1 MVFVTSVKAADLKS
15 ISLDVRIGVVGNEVN
30 ILVAVVVI
38 DSLSDVFVVLC
49 FEDITLE
56 AIR

>member
-1 MVFVTSVKAADLKS
+1 MVFVTSVIAADLKS
-15 ISLDVRIGVVGNEVN
+15 IFLDVRIGVVGNDVN

-49 FEDITLE
+49 FEDISLE

>member
-1 MVFVTSVKAADLKS
+1 MVFVTSVIAADLKS
-15 ISLDVRIGVVGNEVN
+15 ISLDVRVGVVGNEVN
-30 ILVAVVVI
+30 ILAADVVI

-49 FEDITLE
+49 FEDITLV